1 MSPTTKK
8 ILMIGGAAVA
18 GFVAYK
24 VIKGRTS
31 KAAAAAAVAAPQT
44 TKISSSLA
52 AKLAGKLPMT
62 FSKVAGVEE
71 ELGVAEDLGSLGGGF

>member
-1 MSPTTKK
+1 MSPTTQK
-8 ILMIGGAAVA
+8 ILIIGGAAVA

-24 VIKGRTS
+24 VIKGRAS
-31 KAAAAAAVAAPQT
+31 KAAAAVAAPQT

-52 AKLAGKLPMT
+52 AKLAGKVAT
-62 FSKVAGVEE
+62 FSQVAGVEE